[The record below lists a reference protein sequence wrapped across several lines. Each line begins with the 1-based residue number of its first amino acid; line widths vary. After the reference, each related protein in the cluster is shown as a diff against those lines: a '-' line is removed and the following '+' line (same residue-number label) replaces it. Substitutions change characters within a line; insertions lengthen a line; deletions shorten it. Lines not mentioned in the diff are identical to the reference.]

1 MTLEVVAIRSD
12 AVVRRMTLRVGEA
25 MAWHV
30 DPCRRYS
37 VVLGG
42 DQLTI
47 EFEDGTAPEVFS
59 VHRGM
64 AGWDEP
70 EPRVHRAINS
80 GSETFEELVTFRLPT
95 PGADPQPEQK
105 VHE

>member
-1 MTLEVVAIRSD
+1 MTLDVLAIRDD
-12 AVVRRMTLRVGEA
+12 AVVRRMILRSGEA

-47 EFEDGTAPEVFS
+47 EYRDATASERIP

-70 EPRVHRAINS
+70 EPRVHRAVNS
-80 GSETFEELVTFRLPT
+80 GIETYEELVTFLLPI
-95 PGADPQPEQK
+95 PGADPQPEQDSP
-105 VHE
+105 